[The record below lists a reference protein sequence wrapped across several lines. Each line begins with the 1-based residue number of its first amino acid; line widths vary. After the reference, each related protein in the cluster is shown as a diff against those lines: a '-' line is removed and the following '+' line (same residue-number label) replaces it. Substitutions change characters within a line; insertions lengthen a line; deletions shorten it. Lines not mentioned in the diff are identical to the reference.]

1 MKLDKHQARAFI
13 RENSNHSK
21 GDYNPSKYVLEGWV
35 METPEAVLRALIIK
49 AYADKLAA
57 RKASQESHKAKTGR
71 YLSKHD
77 QKPGRGIDKATGV
90 RRAYLRSPRWELEV
104 PKLVA
109 IGEGV
114 FVMGNCKH
122 NDSAVMILAAEAIRP
137 FQARRLP

>member
-57 RKASQESHKAKTGR
+57 RKASQERSEAWSRHRQSYRSAPR
-71 YLSKHD
+71 LSA
-77 QKPGRGIDKATGV
+77 I
-90 RRAYLRSPRWELEV
+90 
-104 PKLVA
+104 PK
-109 IGEGV
+109 
-114 FVMGNCKH
+114 MG
-122 NDSAVMILAAEAIRP
+122 A
-137 FQARRLP
+137 